1 MPAGTGGATCP
12 PHGAPLTAPA
22 WRARRLALLLRRR
35 QAPTGGWVGT
45 GMTALRS
52 LVLANNLLE
61 TLPASL
67 GKLIRLTN
75 LDLSN
80 NQARFCPLR
89 PRRGAHDTRA

>member
-1 MPAGTGGATCP
+1 
-12 PHGAPLTAPA
+12 
-22 WRARRLALLLRRR
+22 
-35 QAPTGGWVGT
+35 
-45 GMTALRS
+45 MTALRS

>member
-1 MPAGTGGATCP
+1 
-12 PHGAPLTAPA
+12 
-22 WRARRLALLLRRR
+22 LLLHRR
-35 QAPTGGWVGT
+35 QAPTGGWVVA

-80 NQARFCPLR
+80 NQARFHPLR
-89 PRRGAHDTRA
+89 PHRGAQDAGA

>member
-1 MPAGTGGATCP
+1 
-12 PHGAPLTAPA
+12 
-22 WRARRLALLLRRR
+22 
-35 QAPTGGWVGT
+35 
-45 GMTALRS
+45 MTALRS

-80 NQARFCPLR
+80 NQARFHPLR
-89 PRRGAHDTRA
+89 PHRGAQDAGA